1 MKHRPALQHGAH
13 LERILPCKDFH
24 PFRIRLRRA
33 SNHVSTCQRIG
44 SLLKCTA
51 RDPDVVVFMKP
62 TSTSSTIVS
71 RTVAA
76 MIVL

>member
-1 MKHRPALQHGAH
+1 
-13 LERILPCKDFH
+13 
-24 PFRIRLRRA
+24 
-33 SNHVSTCQRIG
+33 
-44 SLLKCTA
+44 
-51 RDPDVVVFMKP
+51 VVVFMKP